1 MPWKLPMNN
10 LLVTYQCSCNG
21 PTSMMASPCS
31 VTRMWSFICFSQ
43 WTVSLSRIE
52 AITPSSL
59 NLLSPLR
66 AKGVVGAHV
75 HIYSSYCWFIV
86 VAAAVLLRF
95 LAFPVRSELCRNPG
109 QKAIWCASRSSS
121 PVGSLYECD
130 AMILQPRGLGFVHKH
145 RNVFWVMLSQL
156 LPES

>member
-1 MPWKLPMNN
+1 M
-10 LLVTYQCSCNG
+10 LLQWN
-21 PTSMMASPCS
+21 TSMMASPHCI
-31 VTRMWSFICFSQ
+31 TLMRLCICFSQ
-43 WTVSLSRIE
+43 WTMGFSKVVV
-52 AITPSSL
+52 ITPPSM

-86 VAAAVLLRF
+86 VAASVLLRF

-130 AMILQPRGLGFVHKH
+130 AMILQPRGLGFVHRH
-145 RNVFWVMLSQL
+145 RNVFWVMFCQL